1 MPEHYASTA
10 RTYHSD
16 MDFPAVAPAHGL
28 ISRRRFLAL
37 SAAAGGA
44 AVLAACGGGGSAE
57 SGDELAVV
65 QRFSNSGLV
74 PGDVRLPISL
84 ADKNGILGNDATK
97 KFGTL
102 NASVKD
108 LVSGKTVI
116 ESVSAEKHGADFTY
130 PYWPFTVRIDAP
142 GTYSLVVEG
151 GSPDGGAFQI
161 LDPATVEMPYVGAKL
176 PPFDTPTVKDP
187 RGVDPVC
194 TLTPEPCPFH
204 DVTLTDALASGKK
217 VAYLIGTPA
226 HCKTGTCAPAL
237 TGLMAEAKAL
247 GDTVVFVH
255 AEVYKDQSATT
266 LAPAVEAYKLQF
278 EPILFVAGTGGTVTH
293 RLDGVFDAAEIRSV
307 LSSL

>member
-1 MPEHYASTA
+1 MPEQYAVTA
-10 RTYHSD
+10 WTYHSD
-16 MDFPAVAPAHGL
+16 MDLPTADLANGT

-44 AVLAACGGGGSAE
+44 AVLAACGGGGAVE
-57 SGDELAVV
+57 SSEELAVV

-97 KFGTL
+97 AFGTL
-102 NASVKD
+102 NASVRD
-108 LVSGKTVI
+108 LASGKTI
-116 ESVSAEKHGADFTY
+116 IDSVSAGKHGADFTY
-130 PYWPFTVRIDAP
+130 PYWPFMVHIDAP

-161 LDPATVEMPYVGAKL
+161 LDPSSVEMPYVGAKL
-176 PPFDTPTVKDP
+176 PAFDTPTTQNP

-204 DVTLTDALASGKK
+204 EVTLTDALASGKK

-237 TGLMAEAKAL
+237 TGLMAEAAAL
-247 GDTVVFVH
+247 GDSVMFVH
-255 AEVYKDQSATT
+255 AEVYKDPSATT

-278 EPILFVAGTGGTVTH
+278 EPILFVAGTDGTVTH
-293 RLDGVFDAAEIRSV
+293 RLDGVFDAPEIRSV
-307 LSSL
+307 LA